1 MEGDLFQIPSGKEK
15 NMKRELVNVPEP
27 TTEQYDTQPE
37 NTGYYQEMWS
47 KRKKMTK
54 WCAILA
60 LIVSVIIAVVAAMNA
75 EPADF
80 KDTFSDAFTLF
91 VMVFIC
97 AFPIF
102 LLGCSIADSSVSD
115 TAMHAAVT
123 AITGVFTFAVSN
135 VAYNAGH
142 ASIFTII
149 AMIVSLIAMI
159 VGGVV
164 FLAIAAFYAVYIPVS
179 DIYYCVRAHK
189 ERKAAVV

>member
-1 MEGDLFQIPSGKEK
+1 
-15 NMKRELVNVPEP
+15 MKQELVHVPEP
-27 TTEQYDTQPE
+27 TTKQYDTQPE
-37 NTGYYQEMWS
+37 KTGYYQEMWN
-47 KRKKMTK
+47 KRKRMTK

-60 LIVSVIIAVVAAMNA
+60 LIVSIIIAVVAAVNA

-97 AFPIF
+97 AFPIS

-123 AITGVFTFAVSN
+123 VITGVFTFAVSN

-159 VGGVV
+159 VGGVI

-179 DIYYCVRAHK
+179 DIYYCVRAHQ

>member
-1 MEGDLFQIPSGKEK
+1 
-15 NMKRELVNVPEP
+15 MKQELVHVPEP
-27 TTEQYDTQPE
+27 TTKQYDTQSE
-37 NTGYYQEMWS
+37 STGYYQEIWNAR
-47 KRKKMTK
+47 KRMTK

-80 KDTFSDAFTLF
+80 KDTFSDAFVLF
-91 VMVFIC
+91 ATVFVC
-97 AFPIF
+97 TFPVF
-102 LLGCSIADSSVSD
+102 LLGYSIANSSVSD
-115 TAMHAAVT
+115 TAIHAAVA
-123 AITGVFTFAVSN
+123 AITGIFTFAVSN

-159 VGGVV
+159 VGGVI

-179 DIYYCVRAHK
+179 DIYYCVRAHQ